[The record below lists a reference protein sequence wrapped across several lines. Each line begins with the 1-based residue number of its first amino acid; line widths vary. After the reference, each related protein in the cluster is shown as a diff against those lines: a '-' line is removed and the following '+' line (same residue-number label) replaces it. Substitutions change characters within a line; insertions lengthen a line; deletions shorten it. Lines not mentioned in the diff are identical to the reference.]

1 LFSITGPIFVILIIV
16 FLATGATSAAIS
28 LSMMTSNG
36 VENAPV
42 SRTLIW
48 SIIMVTISFAN
59 VVTGTLSG
67 VKAVAVF
74 MCFSYAFFLIMQFSG
89 FIRQLRNDNRKEIV

>member
-1 LFSITGPIFVILIIV
+1 M
-16 FLATGATSAAIS
+16 ATGATSAAIS

-48 SIIMVTISFAN
+48 SVIMVTISFAN

-74 MCFSYAFFLIMQFSG
+74 MGIPYTFFVIMQVSG